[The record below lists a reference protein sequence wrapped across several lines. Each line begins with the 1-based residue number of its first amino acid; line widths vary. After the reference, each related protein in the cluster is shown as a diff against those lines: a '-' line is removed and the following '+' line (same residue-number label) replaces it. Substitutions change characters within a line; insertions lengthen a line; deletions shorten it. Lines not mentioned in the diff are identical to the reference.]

1 MSIQEIDVLSSVS
14 RTELFDVKT
23 PLNWIGYFINR
34 LFSCWHIKMSR
45 PFTHERE
52 SYRTCLRCGMRRS
65 FDVQKWKSRGRFYS
79 PPIERKTD

>member
-1 MSIQEIDVLSSVS
+1 MSIQEIEVLSVS
-14 RTELFDVKT
+14 RTHSFDVKT
-23 PLNWIGYFINR
+23 HLNSIRYVINR
-34 LFSCWHIKMSR
+34 IFSCWHIRMSR

-79 PPIERKTD
+79 PTIERKIE